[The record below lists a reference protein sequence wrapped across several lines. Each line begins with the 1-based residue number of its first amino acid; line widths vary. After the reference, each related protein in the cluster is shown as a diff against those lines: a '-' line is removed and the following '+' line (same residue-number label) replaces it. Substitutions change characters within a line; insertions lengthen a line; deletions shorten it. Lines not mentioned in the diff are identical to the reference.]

1 MKLPS
6 VYANKID
13 KNIRNND
20 EVFRNDSNVKRR
32 DVRELIRFFDRSGYA
47 EKLNV
52 KLVYKDNSSSVERLV
67 LYKNNYFI
75 NLDNKKISL
84 SDVIDFEIQ

>member
-1 MKLPS
+1 MELPS

-13 KNIRNND
+13 KDIRNND
-20 EVFRNDSNVKRR
+20 EVFRNDSNVSRR

-47 EKLNV
+47 DRLNV

-67 LYKNNYFI
+67 LYKNNYFV
-75 NLDNKKISL
+75 NLDNKRISL

>member
-13 KNIRNND
+13 KDIRNND
-20 EVFRNDSNVKRR
+20 EVFRNDGNVKRR

-47 EKLNV
+47 ERLNV

>member
-1 MKLPS
+1 MELPS

-13 KNIRNND
+13 KDIRNND
-20 EVFRNDSNVKRR
+20 EVFRNESNVSRR

-47 EKLNV
+47 ERLNV

-67 LYKNNYFI
+67 LYKNNYFV
-75 NLDNKKISL
+75 NLDNKRISL

>member
-1 MKLPS
+1 MELPS

-13 KNIRNND
+13 KEIRNND
-20 EVFRNDSNVKRR
+20 EVYRNDSNVSRR
-32 DVRELIRFFDRSGYA
+32 DVRELIRFFDKSGYA

-52 KLVYKDNSSSVERLV
+52 RLVYKDNSSSVERLV
-67 LYKNNYFI
+67 LYKNNYFV
-75 NLDNKKISL
+75 NLDNKRISL

>member
-47 EKLNV
+47 ERLNV

-75 NLDNKKISL
+75 NLDNKRISL
-84 SDVIDFEIQ
+84 NDVIDFEIQ